1 MKSVIIT
8 LLLLSCTA
16 VAQEAAPVSLAT
28 LLEEA
33 KAHNP
38 DLLAASAAVKTATY
52 GPAQAGGLP
61 DTEMMVQTFSVGDP
75 RPFAGWD
82 SSDFA
87 YIGFGAAQEIPYA
100 GKRKLRRDAATKEI
114 DVSRAESQMVLADVL
129 LRVKVAY
136 FGLARAQSVLGLLN
150 RNRTVVEQIEQAA
163 QVRYRTG
170 TGTQQD
176 VLRAQLERSRLLN
189 DIAMQQRD
197 AAQLQAALRA
207 LLNRPSTAPEI
218 IAEPS
223 RPRAGEPVSAD
234 LMTTNP
240 ELQIQHARIGKADLD
255 VKVAEREKKPDF
267 GLQYMWQHTASNFR
281 DYYMATFSIRLP
293 NRKRVNAAIG
303 EAAARREQIEATQT
317 AQHRQLQGE
326 LEQELA
332 MLSTIRDQLR
342 IYREGLTPQSE
353 AAFNTGLTAY
363 RTGKQEYQAL
373 LSSYSDTLRLAIE
386 YQQLISEHEITIA
399 RIERLTGGEVK

>member
-1 MKSVIIT
+1 MKSAIIT
-8 LLLLSCTA
+8 LVFLGGMA
-16 VAQEAAPVSLAT
+16 VAQGAAPVPLAT
-28 LLEEA
+28 LLDEA

-52 GPAQAGGLP
+52 GPAQAGALP
-61 DTEMMVQTFSVGDP
+61 DTEVMVQTFSVGDP

-87 YIGFGAAQEIPYA
+87 YIGFGAAQEIPYT
-100 GKRKLRRDAATKEI
+100 GKRKLRRDAAAKEI

-129 LRVKVAY
+129 LRVKIAY
-136 FGLARAQSVLGLLN
+136 FGLARTQSVLTLLE
-150 RNRTVVEQIEQAA
+150 RSRGVVEQIEQAA

-170 TGTQQD
+170 IGAQQD

-189 DIAMQQRD
+189 EIAMQQRE
-197 AAQLQAALRA
+197 AAQLQAGLRA
-207 LLNRPSTAPEI
+207 LLNRLSTAPEI
-218 IAEPS
+218 IAEPL
-223 RPRAGEPVSAD
+223 RPRAGDPFSAD
-234 LMTTNP
+234 LIANNP
-240 ELQIQHARIGKADLD
+240 DLQVQHARVTKADLD

-303 EAAARREQIEATQT
+303 EAEARRQQIEAAQT

-326 LEQELA
+326 LEQELV
-332 MLSTIRDQLR
+332 MLRTIRDQLR

-353 AAFNTGLTAY
+353 AAFNTGMAAY

-373 LSSYSDTLRLAIE
+373 LASYSDTLRLGIE
-386 YQQLISEHEITIA
+386 YQQLIGEHEITIA